1 MEFCNGTDDGRHF
14 SSCAITPFFLALESL
29 EVNRPLALSI
39 FPYSSLYS
47 PHLPSQHPFHC
58 PPRSKL
64 LRLCRAKKKDCYP
77 YPLAYILNR
86 SIIMFLYL
94 LESLSL
100 ALNCCPFYRYHHPSS
115 VSESSCHPFH
125 PIINFFLFLVTVLP
139 CPSSDF
145 NSKQFFFSFHH
156 LIHRLD
162 AALLPSTRTA

>member
-1 MEFCNGTDDGRHF
+1 MKWSFVTEQTTEDIFPH
-14 SSCAITPFFLALESL
+14 AITPFFLALESL
-29 EVNRPLALSI
+29 EMNRPLALSI

-64 LRLCRAKKKDCYP
+64 LRLCRAKKKDCHP

-94 LESLSL
+94 LDSLSL

-115 VSESSCHPFH
+115 VSELSCHLFH
-125 PIINFFLFLVTVLP
+125 PIINFFCFWL
-139 CPSSDF
+139 
-145 NSKQFFFSFHH
+145 QFYLFHH
-156 LIHRLD
+156 RILIQSSSFYH
-162 AALLPSTRTA
+162 STILSIV